1 MSVGLNDMKDPN
13 VMIGNNIY
21 DALAEHGKKPEE
33 VAVVLGKPVRY
44 VKELLDGKYLIKGYE
59 LKQIADY
66 LNVPL
71 SDFVDISRQY
81 AKHTGIENLMDKVES
96 EEAKEAI
103 RIADEISDMI
113 LFHRRVRE
121 NSIRMMNL
129 I

>member
-1 MSVGLNDMKDPN
+1 MKDPN

-71 SDFVDISRQY
+71 SDFVDIFRQY
-81 AKHTGIENLMDKVES
+81 AKRTGIENLMDKVES

>member
-1 MSVGLNDMKDPN
+1 MKDPN

-71 SDFVDISRQY
+71 SDFVDIFRQY
-81 AKHTGIENLMDKVES
+81 AKRTGIENLMDKVES

-121 NSIRMMNL
+121 NSIRMMSL

>member
-71 SDFVDISRQY
+71 SDFVDIFRQY
-81 AKHTGIENLMDKVES
+81 AKRTGIENLMDKVES

>member
-13 VMIGNNIY
+13 MMIGNNIY

-81 AKHTGIENLMDKVES
+81 AKRTGIENLMDKVES